1 MNDLFKRKKKKAKV
15 APPPA
20 PAAPPAAAAAEHK
33 QPDKPVLTFGDLGL
47 AGWLVQACDAL
58 GLKRPSA
65 IQRLA
70 IPPALAGSNVL
81 GLAETGSGKTAAFSL
96 PILHRLFE
104 DPYGVFSL
112 ILTPSREL
120 AAQISKFLRIIGEAQ
135 KLRVQCVIGGEDVV
149 RQSLELTNQRPH
161 IVVGTPGRLVECLDS
176 GLREMIGNLRCL
188 VLDEADRL
196 LENARDDVKAVFGA
210 LKKPQ
215 VLLYSATS
223 TKPLETFSG
232 ALKCVKVEGSK
243 ASIPKT
249 LVQEYVF
256 CPKRVKLAHL
266 AQVLLGFDLAEKR
279 DEESRGTPADRD
291 WRPRSALVFAQT
303 CRRVH
308 EVHAVLAHQSIDA
321 RALHSQLPQYDRTKA
336 LEAFQQRR
344 SQILVCT
351 DVASRGLDLPAIDLV
366 INFDV
371 PRDPD
376 DYIHRVGRC
385 ARNGHHGLAVSLI
398 TQSDL
403 AYLAAIEGCLG
414 SRLAKCA
421 RFSEKSLPLQPVAR
435 ALESVGGLKK
445 RERD

>member
-1 MNDLFKRKKKKAKV
+1 
-15 APPPA
+15 
-20 PAAPPAAAAAEHK
+20 
-33 QPDKPVLTFGDLGL
+33 
-47 AGWLVQACDAL
+47 
-58 GLKRPSA
+58 
-65 IQRLA
+65 
-70 IPPALAGSNVL
+70 
-81 GLAETGSGKTAAFSL
+81 
-96 PILHRLFE
+96 
-104 DPYGVFSL
+104 
-112 ILTPSREL
+112 
-120 AAQISKFLRIIGEAQ
+120 
-135 KLRVQCVIGGEDVV
+135 
-149 RQSLELTNQRPH
+149 
-161 IVVGTPGRLVECLDS
+161 
-176 GLREMIGNLRCL
+176 
-188 VLDEADRL
+188 
-196 LENARDDVKAVFGA
+196 
-210 LKKPQ
+210 KKPQ

-266 AQVLLGFDLAEKR
+266 AQVLLGFELEEKR

-321 RALHSQLPQYDRTKA
+321 RCLHSQLPQYDRTKA

-376 DYIHRVGRC
+376 DYIHR
-385 ARNGHHGLAVSLI
+385 
-398 TQSDL
+398 
-403 AYLAAIEGCLG
+403 
-414 SRLAKCA
+414 
-421 RFSEKSLPLQPVAR
+421 
-435 ALESVGGLKK
+435 
-445 RERD
+445 